1 MFDNYLKS
9 ILQPSTVRVRS
20 LLARE
25 KPGSGTK
32 SLIVISSPSSNKHS
46 TIEEPEKYDI
56 EIYIGNYSCESPSR
70 EEDPETKDPKFKCT
84 LSNVNAVVGF
94 QFY

>member
-1 MFDNYLKS
+1 MKS

-56 EIYIGNYSCESPSR
+56 EIIRPSTR
-70 EEDPETKDPKFKCT
+70 DDWISGIRYAVDAAPAGSDSEEEM
-84 LSNVNAVVGF
+84 VRHI
-94 QFY
+94 Q